1 MTHDEPLTHAAFR
14 EQIAAFLTGG
24 LDAEEQ
30 ARFDAH
36 AAACEA
42 CAAELTSAQ
51 QAEDRMTALFTSA
64 LPPMGFED
72 GLIQRLRLGSSRR
85 GWNPWA
91 PLRYAPGGAQ
101 RSPGIRSM
109 RIHPAIA
116 RATAGV
122 AAVLALA
129 GMGYVVNQAVE
140 ESSANRVKT
149 ASNLRQIDR
158 RTLLYSNND
167 NRGINARRSLVRQ
180 SVGFT
185 MNSTIGAESAAPADM
200 DFGVTKDGPMANGAP
215 PQSQAGKSLDPHY
228 YFTSP
233 AARAPALNSTIK
245 EKSVDRF
252 SDARGTVINGGTMDT
267 KDLYFDFE
275 RSRKEHEPVEDL
287 AQKLKP
293 TQFSLSELGDQVAAL
308 PGHNVV
314 AGVVVEGPTAAP
326 APAAPAKVGQSPT
339 AAYDASD
346 SISLP
351 EQTPALVALAPA
363 PAAPATPPAPPTEAA
378 ATTRKVIRNG
388 QIEFEVDRFDAA
400 FAQVSKLVTE
410 AGGYV
415 GTTDSEKLPN
425 GKVKGT
431 VTVRVPPDRLD
442 TLVLQLRG
450 IGDLKSQKLEAQDV
464 TKQYTDLESQLRAA
478 KAMEERLIAI
488 IKEGKGQIKD
498 LLAAE
503 KELGI
508 WRTKVEELI
517 GTMRFYDNQVSLS
530 TLNITLY
537 ERDIKTPATAF
548 ETETIDAG
556 VESQDVE
563 KARAEALKAIEDAK
577 GRVIQSDMK
586 RYDAGQFGATI
597 VAEVPPDAAGPL
609 LDRIKQIG
617 KMARL
622 DVQRKQTA
630 QSDPAGN
637 APVRV
642 EKRPTRLNLSLYNLA
657 NVAPRQT
664 TTLNLAAD
672 DVEAAYRAIVAR
684 VNKAAGRVVTSNLAR
699 NKPEQT
705 TGTISFEV
713 PSAEADAVA
722 LDVRANAEVMK
733 LSVTEN
739 RDVQNATTAKR
750 GFSVTL
756 ISTAAVAPRENMTI
770 QLAAG
775 TVAAAREKILAAA
788 AAGGARVLSST
799 FNENDSQNVSAA
811 IDLDVKRA
819 SLAALEKALADAGQ
833 VVSRVSTRSTDTENT
848 LDSKL
853 RVQMTVIPADKLP
866 ARETTTL
873 AVETRDVEA
882 AMLDLQTAAAEKG
895 ARVAESNLS
904 KDRDGR
910 STAKV
915 VVEAPLDK
923 AGELVSRAKGLGT
936 VRAVDASKNLQVP
949 AGALSRARIEVTFG
963 NTDAI
968 ITPDSGIWASIRQGL
983 STSVAG
989 LMWSLRL
996 IVIGVCFVLPW
1007 VLALAIIWR
1016 FIKRRSR
1023 TAPAAAPMV

>member
-36 AAACEA
+36 AAACET
-42 CAAELTSAQ
+42 CAAELKSAQ

-64 LPPMGFED
+64 LPSMGFED

-85 GWNPWA
+85 RW
-91 PLRYAPGGAQ
+91 
-101 RSPGIRSM
+101 IRPM
-109 RIHPAIA
+109 RIHPAVT
-116 RATAGV
+116 RATAGI
-122 AAVLALA
+122 AAVLVLA
-129 GMGYVVNQAVE
+129 GMGYVVSQEVE
-140 ESSANRVKT
+140 QSS
-149 ASNLRQIDR
+149 
-158 RTLLYSNND
+158 RTTMAAAGYVQLDGIAAAPRSH
-167 NRGINARRSLVRQ
+167 GINARRSDVRQ

-185 MNSTIGAESAAPADM
+185 MNSTIGAEFAAPADM
-200 DFGVTKDGPMANGAP
+200 DLGRTKDGPMAAGAP

-228 YFTSP
+228 YFKSP
-233 AARAPALNSTIK
+233 AANAPALNSTVR
-245 EKSVDRF
+245 EKSVNRF
-252 SDARGTVINGGTMDT
+252 TDARGTVVNGGKMDT

-275 RSRKEHEPVEDL
+275 TSRKEHEPVEDL
-287 AQKLKP
+287 ARKLKP

-326 APAAPAKVGQSPT
+326 ALEPKMAQSPT

-346 SISLP
+346 SLLP
-351 EQTPALVALAPA
+351 AVAAPHVAVAVA
-363 PAAPATPPAPPTEAA
+363 PAAPAAPPAPATEAA

-431 VTVRVPPDRLD
+431 VTVRIPPDRLD

-622 DVQRKQTA
+622 DVQRKQAA

-684 VNKAAGRVVTSNLAR
+684 VSKAAGRVVTSNLAR

-713 PSAEADAVA
+713 SSAEADSVA

-739 RDVQNATTAKR
+739 PDVQNATTAKR

-788 AAGGARVLSST
+788 TAGGARVLSST

-882 AMLDLQTAAAEKG
+882 AMLDLQTAAAETG
-895 ARVAESNLS
+895 SRVAESNLS

-915 VVEAPLDK
+915 VVEVPLDK
-923 AGELVSRAKGLGT
+923 ASELLSRAKGLGT
-936 VRAVDASKNLQVP
+936 VRAVDANKNLQVP

-968 ITPDSGIWASIRQGL
+968 VTPDSGIWASIRQGL

-1007 VLALAIIWR
+1007 VLVLVIIWR
-1016 FIKRRSR
+1016 FIKRRGR
-1023 TAPAAAPMV
+1023 TVPVAPVV